1 MKIFLLMVKVLTL
14 LLQKIQLI
22 FQLFI
27 YISKIQRYNIFIHSQ
42 SSDNSIRL
50 RNFLIL
56 NSDSDQCCDI
66 TPSNTIIE
74 KETSQ
79 KEEIKVIEVEI
90 EEEERYEEVKEIEYE
105 KKKTEEIKLEE
116 VKEEEKY

>member
-22 FQLFI
+22 FHLFI

-90 EEEERYEEVKEIEYE
+90 EEEVEEIEYE
-105 KKKTEEIKLEE
+105 KKKNRRNK
-116 VKEEEKY
+116 KRRS